1 MVPPGEEFSR
11 DNAEPT
17 KKSRESIR
25 KSNASCNKSKKYDGK
40 STSSKGSLSS
50 TTTEGKEETAELP
63 DTPSRIHTPSPSSNN
78 RGGIQVKA
86 APRERPPKLAPD
98 KRKRDDAFMR
108 TKVDPEANPKAK
120 AKANPKAR
128 EKAIARANPKA
139 SEKANAKANPKAS
152 EKPNAKANP
161 KASEKLNAKA
171 NPKTRGESKAK
182 ANSKASAKSNPKSS
196 TVVNP
201 ETSDGTALNSLVC
214 DTPIV
219 KAKARAPPR
228 RKAVA
233 DNEMVEPKAKAK
245 ARRRAP
251 PKANVSIGEEN
262 ATAKASYSVGAFV
275 VIYFNLIIHG
285 VTFNAVVLKFTLS

>member
-1 MVPPGEEFSR
+1 MIPPGEESR
-11 DNAEPT
+11 
-17 KKSRESIR
+17 KLHR
-25 KSNASCNKSKKYDGK
+25 KSNASCNKSEKYDEK
-40 STSSKGSLSS
+40 STSSKDSLSSS
-50 TTTEGKEETAELP
+50 TTTEVEEETAELP
-63 DTPSRIHTPSPSSNN
+63 DTPSRIHTPSPNSNN

-98 KRKRDDAFMR
+98 KRKRDDTFMR
-108 TKVDPEANPKAK
+108 AKVDPEANPKAK
-120 AKANPKAR
+120 ANPKSR

-139 SEKANAKANPKAS
+139 GEKANAKANPKAS

-161 KASEKLNAKA
+161 KDSEKLNAKA

-245 ARRRAP
+245 ERRRAP